1 MVVILDI
8 ITKMHNVSGKPVT
21 YLCMSYLS
29 LKWTYC
35 SNLSSFVEKKNVDL
49 LGL

>member
-21 YLCMSYLS
+21 YVIPFIKMDLLIKFQLWSAGVFYSLCSYL
-29 LKWTYC
+29 
-35 SNLSSFVEKKNVDL
+35 
-49 LGL
+49 